1 MPPESISVTIL
12 IIPYN
17 FEKLRI
23 IRYHT
28 GKLTE
33 THPTRSKIIQ
43 ISKRKLWKLEVIKSE
58 LVNPNVAKA
67 GGLQSQGV

>member
-1 MPPESISVTIL
+1 MYFPVNERELLEQIAINPN
-12 IIPYN
+12 N

-43 ISKRKLWKLEVIKSE
+43 KTEEETGFFWKKR
-58 LVNPNVAKA
+58 
-67 GGLQSQGV
+67 